1 MPHFTLPPC
10 SESLAASE
18 NKPPLASV
26 GGTTEFMQAA
36 IETTYQSFLYIVC
49 AHAGCLYHLFHGLW
63 NVPFIAM
70 VTISVVPNLHFSMLL
85 TYFIVH

>member
-26 GGTTEFMQAA
+26 GGTTEFVQAA
-36 IETTYQSFLYIVC
+36 IEMIYQSFLYIVF
-49 AHAGCLYHLFHGLW
+49 AHASCRYRLFRALW
-63 NVPFIAM
+63 DMPFVTM
-70 VTISVVPNLHFSMLL
+70 VTISVVH
-85 TYFIVH
+85 TYTFQRY